1 MSYQDLEA
9 ERRVQKCTLDVLTH
23 TKYRSMAGVLMMGTT
38 RVEDDPKKCPTAYTN
53 GLDKTYGR
61 AAVMRWS
68 EPEMRFVV
76 LHEALHVA
84 LRHLITWL
92 YLFKEN
98 PSLANKACDLVI
110 NLLLV
115 LSDDN
120 EGFIKMPKEGLLDLK
135 YKGMDS
141 GKVYRLLKKA
151 KEDEEA
157 KGKGSGKGKAGDG
170 DGEPDG
176 FDEHGWEE
184 AKERSVEATKG
195 LDQQVG
201 EALQQ
206 GNVLIGKMGGDLS
219 RAIGEVMAPKVDWV
233 EEMREFVLS
242 LCMGKE
248 LSTWRRPNRRTID
261 SGVYMPS
268 TYSES
273 VGRIGIGMDTSGS
286 IGGVVIS
293 KFISEVIGI
302 AKLVTPELI
311 DLMYWDT
318 RVAAHEKYGPGQ
330 YDLIASST
338 KPKGGGGTA
347 PSGVTAYMR
356 EKKMRP
362 QCMIML
368 TDGHVGSDW
377 GGQWPCPVLW
387 VIAGNKRATA
397 GTGKTIHIN

>member
-1 MSYQDLEA
+1 MGYQDLEA

-23 TKYRSMAGVLMMGTT
+23 TKYRSMAGVLMMGVT

-61 AAVMRWS
+61 VAVMQWV
-68 EPEMRFVV
+68 EPEMRFVI

-84 LRHLITWL
+84 LRHLITWMWMW
-92 YLFKEN
+92 KEN
-98 PSLANKACDLVI
+98 PELANKACDLVI
-110 NLLLV
+110 NLLLI

-120 EGFIKMPKEGLLDLK
+120 EGFIKMPEEGLLDLK

-141 GKVYRLLKKA
+141 GEVYRLLKKD
-151 KEDEEA
+151 KEE
-157 KGKGSGKGKAGDG
+157 GKQQPGQPGQ
-170 DGEPDG
+170 GEPQG
-176 FDEHGWEE
+176 FDAHGWEE
-184 AKERSVEATKG
+184 AKSRSAEATKA
-195 LDQQVG
+195 LDKQVG
-201 EALQQ
+201 DALQQ

-233 EEMREFVLS
+233 EEMREFVVS
-242 LCMGKE
+242 LCIGKE
-248 LSTWRRPNRRTID
+248 MSTWRRPNRRTID

-268 TYSES
+268 SYSES
-273 VGRIGIGMDTSGS
+273 VGRIGVGVDTSGS
-286 IGGVVIS
+286 ISGAAIS
-293 KFISEVIGI
+293 KFTSEVIGI

-362 QCMIML
+362 QCVIML
-368 TDGHVGSDW
+368 TDGYVGGDW

-387 VIAGNKRATA
+387 VIADNKRATA

>member
-1 MSYQDLEA
+1 MGYKDLEA

-23 TKYRSMAGVLMMGTT
+23 TKYRSLAGVLMMGVT
-38 RVEDDPKKCPTAYTN
+38 RVEDDPEKCPTAYTN

-61 AAVMRWS
+61 AFVMGIL
-68 EPEMRFVV
+68 EPEMRFVI

-84 LRHLITWL
+84 LRHLITWMWMW
-92 YLFKEN
+92 KEN
-98 PSLANKACDLVI
+98 PELANKACDLVI
-110 NLLLV
+110 NLLLI

-120 EGFIKMPKEGLLDLK
+120 EGFIKMPKDGCFDLK

-141 GKVYRLLKKA
+141 GEVYRLLKKD
-151 KEDEEA
+151 KEE
-157 KGKGSGKGKAGDG
+157 GKSSDG
-170 DGEPDG
+170 PQG

-184 AKERSVEATKG
+184 AKGRSAEATKG
-195 LDQQVG
+195 LDKQVG

-219 RAIGEVMAPKVDWV
+219 RAVGEVMAPKVDWV
-233 EEMREFVLS
+233 EQMRDFVTN
-242 LCMGKE
+242 LCAGKE
-248 LSTWRRPNRRTID
+248 MSTWRRPNRRTID

-268 TYSES
+268 SYSES
-273 VGRIGIGMDTSGS
+273 VGRVGVGIDSSGS
-286 IGGVVIS
+286 IGGAIETRFV
-293 KFISEVIGI
+293 SEAIAL
-302 AKLVTPELI
+302 AKLVTPELV

-318 RVAAHEKYGPGQ
+318 KVAAHEKYGPGQ
-330 YDLIASST
+330 YDLIATST
-338 KPKGGGGTA
+338 KPKGGGGTS

-362 QCMIML
+362 ECVIML
-368 TDGHVGSDW
+368 TDGVVGNDW

-387 VIAGNKRATA
+387 VIAGNKRVTA